1 MSNMDVVSDCRA
13 TSPEPRKINFGLAE
27 GKWKTGNL
35 NIKTHLT
42 TNNIHMRRHFLVL
55 CGS

>member
-1 MSNMDVVSDCRA
+1 MDVVSDCRA

-27 GKWKTGNL
+27 GKWKTGDL

-42 TNNIHMRRHFLVL
+42 TNNIHMRQHFLVL